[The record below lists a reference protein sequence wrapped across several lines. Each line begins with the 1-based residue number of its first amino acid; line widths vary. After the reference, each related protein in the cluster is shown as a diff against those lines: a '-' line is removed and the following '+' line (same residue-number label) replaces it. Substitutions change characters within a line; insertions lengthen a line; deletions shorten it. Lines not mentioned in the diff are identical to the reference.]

1 MVSDLAGI
9 DLDKPNYGSEETMIV
24 ERKDISSP
32 VLRRIIEEVRNE
44 KYGKPTAYNR
54 IHNRHNRG
62 R

>member
-1 MVSDLAGI
+1 MKSSAAKLV
-9 DLDKPNYGSEETMIV
+9 V
-24 ERKDISSP
+24 ERKDIQSP

-44 KYGKPTAYNR
+44 KSGQPSAYNR